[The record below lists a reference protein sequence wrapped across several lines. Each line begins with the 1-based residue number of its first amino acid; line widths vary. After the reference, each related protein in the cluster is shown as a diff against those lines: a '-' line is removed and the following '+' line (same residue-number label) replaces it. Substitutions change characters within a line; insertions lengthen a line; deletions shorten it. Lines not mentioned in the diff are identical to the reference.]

1 MNSEK
6 KRRFNVVDVIIIV
19 ALIAVII
26 FVCYKYVFRG
36 EAAST
41 PTAEI
46 TYRLQV
52 ENIDAETVE
61 CIQIFELPLQLV
73 SGDVYISD
81 AYVIDVE
88 FSESENHIEYYTNP
102 DGTIGSRILTG
113 KYDAILT
120 VKATVNDVANVELG
134 TQEIRAGKSN
144 HYIKTKYYEL
154 AGTILSV
161 DWAE

>member
-6 KRRFNVVDVIIIV
+6 KRRFNTVDIIIIV
-19 ALIAVII
+19 ALIAVVI
-26 FVCYKYVFRG
+26 FVCYKYVFKG
-36 EAAST
+36 EAVSS

-46 TYRLQV
+46 TYRLKA
-52 ENIDAETVE
+52 ENVDAETVE
-61 CIQIFELPLQLV
+61 CIKSFDLPLQLV
-73 SGDVYISD
+73 SGDIYIPD
-81 AYVIDVE
+81 AYLIDVE
-88 FSESENHIEYYTNP
+88 FTESSGQIQYYTNS
-102 DGTIGSRILTG
+102 DGTVSSRILTD

-120 VKATVNDVANVELG
+120 VKATVNDTANVELA

-161 DWAE
+161 EWSE